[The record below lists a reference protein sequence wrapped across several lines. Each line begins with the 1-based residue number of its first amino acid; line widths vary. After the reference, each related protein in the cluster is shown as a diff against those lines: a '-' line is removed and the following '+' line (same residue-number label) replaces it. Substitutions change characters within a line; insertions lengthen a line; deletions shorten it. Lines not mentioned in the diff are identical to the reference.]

1 MVKIANIADEQLV
14 YIPRE
19 REEVSMQ
26 AYTLTLTSVAE
37 NTSRAYTVTDEG
49 SAFYFA
55 FRITLP
61 EPLRPGEYT
70 YKITRS
76 QEQVATGLCIV
87 TGTPAVTWKE
97 GDKAGRINFKEY
109 GG

>member
-1 MVKIANIADEQLV
+1 MVKMANIADEQVVLV
-14 YIPRE
+14 PRE
-19 REEVSMQ
+19 HETDGLHT
-26 AYTLTLTSVAE
+26 YTLTLTSVAE

-49 SAFYFA
+49 SDRYFA

-70 YKITRS
+70 YKITRN
-76 QEQVATGLCIV
+76 QAQVATGLCIV

-97 GDKAGRINFKEY
+97 GDKAGRINFKQY
-109 GG
+109 GD

>member
-1 MVKIANIADEQLV
+1 MVKLANIADEQMVLV
-14 YIPRE
+14 PRE
-19 REEVSMQ
+19 HEEDELLS
-26 AYTLTLTSVAE
+26 YTLTLTSVAE

-49 SAFYFA
+49 SALYFA

-76 QEQVATGLCIV
+76 QAQVATGLCIV

-97 GDKAGRINFKEY
+97 GDRAGRINFKEY
-109 GG
+109 GD